1 MALNTLK
8 EKQNLATNPEKSI
21 WLFASAG
28 SGKTTILVNR
38 IIRLLLNNVPVNRIL
53 CITYTDNGT
62 AEMYNRINRKLQEI
76 ALANDEEISKFILDL
91 TGKIPSQN
99 IIIKA
104 RNLFYN
110 INNCPDKIN
119 ITTIHGFC
127 KDLLNIFPF
136 EANIRAN
143 FSIISDIEKNN
154 LLSKIFDDFLISA
167 TSDPNLSNQANKIIS
182 HNNIKNIKEYIA
194 DITNKSR
201 YLSVF
206 FAKYSSELEIANK
219 IYQYF
224 GIDIA
229 KYPCIDINNC
239 PALRIMLYN
248 FYIDILTRQQD
259 QNNYI
264 DARDIFLLDLQSSNI
279 QFIIINLMKYIA
291 KYRSSGSKKIIAN
304 IDSDFDMG
312 VIFNQNDLDNIIFT
326 QKKDIYSIKNNQS
339 LIELLKEYEVNK
351 IIYEDASNNITLLNF
366 ANLIIRR
373 YENAKNANSMLD
385 FADLINKS
393 QELLENSDY
402 KEWVKYKLNDLFD
415 HILIDESQDTNR
427 QQWSIINAISEDFFS
442 GESSKN
448 IIPTIFVV
456 GDEKQS
462 IFGFQGS
469 EPDICKE
476 IIQQLRQKNNN
487 LETINF
493 NISYR
498 FNQVI
503 ANIVDEVFNFQQ
515 YGRYISKA
523 SDYQNHQSLIA
534 REGRVVVYDIIC
546 KDNIA
551 DLVEFYLKI
560 KDHNDLE
567 NSNEIND
574 FAVKKNFENDQEE
587 DIIDDN
593 QDEYFD
599 DDKDGKISLLFQII
613 ASQIAYRVASKEKLP
628 NSDKSINYGDF
639 TIIIYDKVNNNLLFR
654 ALQDHNIPF
663 FSNSDVNGFLEI
675 AIRDIIAILKFIL
688 LPSDDLNLV
697 IMLKSAMFNL
707 AERDIFDLCKY
718 RNQVVNDNKTISTID
733 NGEQQENISIYS
745 VISTNPNYH
754 SIYNKIQNIID
765 FANKSSLIEIIYFI
779 LYYDNFLQKIID
791 DYGYRQLNIIDEFVA
806 IIINIATKFNNL
818 QGLIYY
824 LESGNKI
831 SLPIAKN
838 SQNLVR
844 ISTIH
849 SAKGSESPIVIL
861 INKDRPRFRNINW
874 FDFDEDQ
881 LPINLKRPARYFQ
894 DIELSEGSKIKY
906 AIKDNQEKDFAERL
920 RLLYV
925 GMTRAI
931 DELQIYGYSQQSKIK
946 AGNLRSSEELQRV
959 NLHYVITNSLENKE
973 IEGLERYNIDQLKEQ
988 ITNIMGH
995 KINFDSKKNNELTIN
1010 DIKKSTEM
1018 ALANSNI
1025 DYQSYKK
1032 HIDFLLKYYHQEKL
1046 SNIKT
1051 ENVKIYN
1058 FNAII
1063 LGSIT
1068 HKILEISANLNFYQS
1083 NQIEEINRL
1092 SQDIIASEYY
1102 LEDDDRNK
1110 ISDIIDKFIR
1120 STIFQEIFYPT
1131 KKNPNEHFEF
1141 EFELEI
1147 AAEIEGRKMIRR
1159 IDLARKSIINNQ
1171 VARILIIDYKTNQFI
1186 DKQVESGYQQQI
1198 LQYCQIMQKIYPD
1211 ALVEGAILWLS
1222 KLQIDYQ

>member
-1 MALNTLK
+1 MALHTLK

-76 ALANDEEISKFILDL
+76 ALANNEEISKFILDI

-99 IIIKA
+99 KIIQA

-127 KDLLNIFPF
+127 KDLLSIFPF

-143 FSIISDIEKNN
+143 FSIISDIEKSN

-167 TSDPNLSNQANKIIS
+167 ASDPNLSNQANKIINN
-182 HNNIKNIKEYIA
+182 NNIKNIKEYIA

-206 FAKYSSELEIANK
+206 FAKYSNELEIKNK

-229 KYPCIDINNC
+229 KYPHIDIDNY

-248 FYIDILTRQQD
+248 FYVDILLNQQYQD
-259 QNNYI
+259 KYI
-264 DARDIFLLDLQSSNI
+264 NAQDIFLLDLQNPNI
-279 QFIIINLMKYIA
+279 QFIAINLMRYIA

-312 VIFNQNDLDNIIFT
+312 VIFNQNDIDNIIFT
-326 QKKDIYSIKNNQS
+326 QKKEIYGIKNNQL
-339 LIELLKEYEVNK
+339 LIELLKEYEANK
-351 IIYEDASNNITLLNF
+351 IIYEDVSNNITLLNF
-366 ANLIIRR
+366 ANLIIRC
-373 YENAKNANSMLD
+373 YENVKNANSMLD

-393 QELLENSDY
+393 QELLESSEY
-402 KEWVKYKLNDLFD
+402 KEWIKYKLNDLFD

-427 QQWSIINAISEDFFS
+427 QQWAIINAISEDFFS

-448 IIPTIFVV
+448 VAPTIFVV

-469 EPDICKE
+469 QPDICKE
-476 IIQQLRQKNNN
+476 IIEQLRQKNNN

-503 ANIVDEVFNFQQ
+503 ANIIDEVFNFQQ
-515 YGRYISKA
+515 YGRHISKA
-523 SDYQNHQSLIA
+523 SGYQNHQSLIA
-534 REGRVVVYDIIC
+534 REGRVVIYDIIC

-551 DLVEFYLKI
+551 DLAEFYLKI
-560 KDHNDLE
+560 KGCNYSE
-567 NSNEIND
+567 GSSEIND
-574 FAVKKNFENDQEE
+574 FIANKNFENDQDE
-587 DIIDDN
+587 DILDNN

-599 DDKDGKISLLFQII
+599 EDGKIFSLFQII

-628 NSDKSINYGDF
+628 NSDKPINYGDF
-639 TIIIYDKVNNNLLFR
+639 TIILYDKVNNNLLFR
-654 ALQDHNIPF
+654 ALQDQNIPF

-697 IMLKSAMFNL
+697 IMLKSAIFNL
-707 AERDIFDLCKY
+707 NEKNIFDICQH
-718 RNQVVNDNKTISTID
+718 RNQVINSNKMLFDID
-733 NGEQQENISIYS
+733 NQKQQKNISIYS
-745 VISTNPNYH
+745 MMATNPEYL
-754 SIYNKIQNIID
+754 SIYTKMQDIID
-765 FANKSSLIEIIYFI
+765 FANNSSFIEIIYFI
-779 LYYDNFLQKIID
+779 LYYDNFLQKMID
-791 DYGYRQLNIIDEFVA
+791 NYGYRQLNIIDEFVA
-806 IIINIATKFNNL
+806 IIINIATNFNSL

-861 INKDRPRFRNINW
+861 INKDCPKFRNINW
-874 FDFDEDQ
+874 FDFDENH
-881 LPINLKRPARYFQ
+881 LPINIKRPARYFQ
-894 DIELSEGSKIKY
+894 DIELAKDSKIKY
-906 AIKDNQEKDFAERL
+906 AIKNNQEKDFAERL

-931 DELQIYGYSQQSKIK
+931 DELQIYGYSQQSKMK
-946 AGNLRSSEELQRV
+946 AGNLRSMEELHKV
-959 NLHYVITNSLENKE
+959 NLHHIITDSLKNKM
-973 IEGLERYNIDQLKEQ
+973 IKGLERYNIDQLKEQ
-988 ITNIMGH
+988 IRNIMDC
-995 KINFDSKKNNELTIN
+995 KIDFNGKKNNELAVN
-1010 DIKKSTEM
+1010 DIKES
-1018 ALANSNI
+1018 ADIILADSNI

-1032 HIDFLLKYYHQEKL
+1032 HIDFLLKDCRQEKFN
-1046 SNIKT
+1046 NIGV
-1051 ENVKIYN
+1051 ENIEIYGL
-1058 FNAII
+1058 NAVV
-1063 LGSIT
+1063 LGNIV

-1092 SQDIIASEYY
+1092 SQEIIASEHY

-1110 ISDIIDKFIR
+1110 ISNIISKFIR
-1120 STIFQEIFYPT
+1120 STIFQEVFYPAKT
-1131 KKNPNEHFEF
+1131 ILNEYFEF
-1141 EFELEI
+1141 EFELEV
-1147 AAEIEGRKMIRR
+1147 AAEVEGRKIIRR
-1159 IDLARKSIINNQ
+1159 IDLLRKSIVNDKTTK
-1171 VARILIIDYKTNQFI
+1171 ILIIDYKTNQSI
-1186 DKQVESGYQQQI
+1186 DRQVESSYQKQI

-1211 ALVEGAILWLS
+1211 AIVEGAILWINR
-1222 KLQIDYQ
+1222 LQIDYQ